1 MLIGLCGLIGSGKG
15 TVADRLVSNHNF
27 TKLSFA
33 DKLKDG
39 VAAIFEW
46 PRDMLEGDTEKSRA
60 WREQPDKFWSQE
72 LGENITPRYVL
83 QKFGT
88 EVRNGFHLQTWVILV
103 KKTILENPS
112 TNFVIPD
119 VRFPHEVDL
128 IKSMKGQMILV
139 KRGEDPNWFTAY
151 KDKDIVPNNIH
162 PSEYLWAKTKFDTT
176 IFNNASISKLHDSV
190 LDNVNELV
198 I

>member
-1 MLIGLCGLIGSGKG
+1 MCGLIGSGKG

-83 QKFGT
+83 QKFG
-88 EVRNGFHLQTWVILV
+88 VIFS
-103 KKTILENPS
+103 N
-112 TNFVIPD
+112 
-119 VRFPHEVDL
+119 
-128 IKSMKGQMILV
+128 
-139 KRGEDPNWFTAY
+139 
-151 KDKDIVPNNIH
+151 
-162 PSEYLWAKTKFDTT
+162 
-176 IFNNASISKLHDSV
+176 
-190 LDNVNELV
+190 
-198 I
+198 

>member
-88 EVRNGFHLQTWVILV
+88 EVRNGFHLHTWVILV

-128 IKSMKGQMILV
+128 IKSLKGQMILV

-151 KDKDIVPNNIH
+151 KDKDIVPKNVH

-176 IFNNASISKLHDSV
+176 IFNNASICQLHDSV